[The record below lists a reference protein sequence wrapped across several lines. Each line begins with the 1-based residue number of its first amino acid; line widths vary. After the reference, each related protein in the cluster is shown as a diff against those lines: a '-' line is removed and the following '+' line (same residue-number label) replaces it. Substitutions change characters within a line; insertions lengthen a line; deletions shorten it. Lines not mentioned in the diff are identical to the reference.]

1 MHILLSL
8 DSSTKPY
15 SNETKRSLLSNI
27 NSNSPKLK
35 LRNQKTRLKS
45 SSQLLM
51 KVKLIEPQERISL
64 GKFSSWRKNWTRLKR
79 I

>member
-1 MHILLSL
+1 MHIPLSL

-45 SSQLLM
+45 SNQLLT

-64 GKFSSWRKNWTRLKR
+64 GKFSSWRKNWTRPKR